1 MFSGLSALVVERVSD
16 EGEVIRVSART
27 RDDPVP
33 CPVCGRP
40 TGRAHG
46 FHGRVVA
53 DVPVDGRR
61 VVVSVRVRRLVCP
74 MLDCPRQTFRE
85 QVPGVVERYQRRTR
99 RLTHQLGYVVEEL
112 AGRAGARLSRALT
125 CAISRSTALRLL
137 MRQAPPPLRVPRVLG
152 IDDFALK
159 RRHRYATVII
169 DAETGERV
177 DVLPDRTTQTL
188 VAWLREH
195 PGAEYV
201 CRDGSASYG
210 EAIRQALPDAVQV
223 SDRWHLWSNL
233 CGKVLAEVRSHAA
246 CWATAV
252 NPVRPGGVREQTTR
266 ERWQRVHHLLGQGVG
281 LLECARRLDVA
292 LNTVKRY
299 ARMKEP
305 TGERRAPRYKPTL
318 VDPYRDHL
326 RRRRAEDPAVPVT
339 HLLNEIRE
347 LGYTGSANLLVRYLT
362 QGRAEGDKPVTT
374 PQRFARLLLSRPEN
388 LRDKETELLRELTHA
403 CPEMTE
409 LARLTGEFARLLTP
423 AKGNDAE
430 LTAWITSVRSADLP
444 HLHSFTNG
452 LELDRAAVDAGLTL
466 PYSNGRTE
474 GVNTRT
480 KRIMRQMHGRAGFP
494 LLRHRILLQRSPQSA
509 TTDYGTEP

>member
-1 MFSGLSALVVERVSD
+1 VRDVNELVSVVFSGLSALVVEDVAD

-33 CPVCGRP
+33 CPMCGQP
-40 TGRAHG
+40 TAQVHA

-61 VVVSVRVRRLVCP
+61 VAASVRVRRMVCP
-74 MLDCPRQTFRE
+74 VLGCPRQTFRE
-85 QVPGVVERYQRRTR
+85 QVPGLIERYQRRTR
-99 RLTHQLGYVVEEL
+99 RLADQLGQVVKEL
-112 AGRAGARLSRALT
+112 AGRAGARLSRVLA
-125 CAISRSTALRLL
+125 CAISRSTALRVL
-137 MRQAPPPLRVPRVLG
+137 MRQAVPPPRIPRVLG
-152 IDDFALK
+152 VDDFAL
-159 RRHRYATVII
+159 RRRQRYATVLI
-169 DAETGERV
+169 DAETGERIE
-177 DVLPDRTTQTL
+177 VLPDRTTQTL

-195 PGAEYV
+195 PGIEYV
-201 CRDGSASYG
+201 CRDGSGSYG
-210 EAIRQALPDAVQV
+210 EAIRRALPEAVQV

-233 CGKVLAEVRSHAA
+233 CGKVLAEIRSHAA

-252 NPVRPGGVREQTTR
+252 NPARPGGVREQTTR
-266 ERWQRVHHLLGQGVG
+266 DRWQQVHKLLGQGVG

-292 LNTVKRY
+292 LNTAKRY

-305 TGERRAPRYKPTL
+305 TGDRRAPRYKPTL

-326 RRRRAEDPAVPVT
+326 RRRRAEDPAVPVA
-339 HLLNEIRE
+339 HLLREIKE

-374 PQRFARLLLSRPEN
+374 PRRFARLLLSRPEN
-388 LRDKETELLRELTHA
+388 LRDKDTALLRELTAA

-409 LARLTGEFARLLTP
+409 LARLVSEFAQLLTP
-423 AKGNDAE
+423 AEGNDAK
-430 LTAWITSVRSADLP
+430 LTDWIMSARSVGLP

-452 LELDRAAVDAGLTL
+452 LQLDRAAVDAGLTL
-466 PYSNGRTE
+466 PFHNGRTE

-480 KRIMRQMHGRAGFP
+480 KRIMRQMHGRARFP
-494 LLRHRILLQRSPQSA
+494 LLRHRILLQ
-509 TTDYGTEP
+509 

>member
-1 MFSGLSALVVERVSD
+1 MFSGLSALVIEEVTD

-40 TGRAHG
+40 TRRVHG

-74 MLDCPRQTFRE
+74 VLGCPRQTFRE

-99 RLTHQLGYVVEEL
+99 RLADQLGAVVKEL

-125 CAISRSTALRLL
+125 CAISRSSALRLL
-137 MRQAPPPLRVPRVLG
+137 MRQTLPPPRVPRVLG

-169 DAETGERV
+169 DAETGERI
-177 DVLPDRTTQTL
+177 DVLPGRTAPAL
-188 VAWLREH
+188 AAWLREH
-195 PGAEYV
+195 PGVEYV
-201 CRDGSASYG
+201 CRDGSGCYG
-210 EAIRQALPDAVQV
+210 EAIRQALPEAVQV

-233 CGKVLAEVRSHAA
+233 CDRVLAEVRSHTA
-246 CWATAV
+246 CWAAAV

-266 ERWQRVHHLLGQGVG
+266 ERWKRVHDLLDQGVG

-299 ARMKEP
+299 SRMKEP
-305 TGERRAPRYKPTL
+305 TGDRRAPRYKPTL

-326 RRRRAEDPAVPVT
+326 RARRAEEPAVPF
-339 HLLNEIRE
+339 LQLFKEIKE
-347 LGYTGSANLLVRYLT
+347 LGYTGSLNLFYRYIT

-374 PQRFARLLLSRPEN
+374 PKHFTRLLLSKPEN
-388 LRDKETELLRELTHA
+388 LRDNDTALLRELTQT
-403 CPEMTE
+403 CPAMAE
-409 LARLTGEFARLLTP
+409 LARLASEFAQLLTP
-423 AKGNDAE
+423 EPGNDAK
-430 LTAWITSVRSADLP
+430 LTDWITTVRAADLP
-444 HLHSFTNG
+444 HLHSFANG

-494 LLRHRILLQRSPQSA
+494 LLRHRILLQ
-509 TTDYGTEP
+509 

>member
-1 MFSGLSALVVERVSD
+1 MFSGLSALVIKGVTD

-40 TGRAHG
+40 TGRVHG

-61 VVVSVRVRRLVCP
+61 VVASVRLRRMVCP
-74 MLDCPRQTFRE
+74 VLGCPRQTFRE

-99 RLTHQLGYVVEEL
+99 RLADQLGAVVKEL

-125 CAISRSTALRLL
+125 CAISRSSALRLL
-137 MRQAPPPLRVPRVLG
+137 MRQALPPLRVPRVVG

-169 DAETGERV
+169 DAETGERI
-177 DVLPDRTTQTL
+177 DVLPGRTAPAL
-188 VAWLREH
+188 AAWLREH
-195 PGAEYV
+195 PGVEYV
-201 CRDGSASYG
+201 CRDGSGSYG
-210 EAIRQALPDAVQV
+210 EAIRQALPGAVQV

-233 CGKVLAEVRSHAA
+233 CNRVLAEVRSHAA

-266 ERWQRVHHLLGQGVG
+266 ERWKRVHDLLDQGVG

-299 ARMKEP
+299 SRIKEP
-305 TGERRAPRYKPTL
+305 TGDRRAPRYKPTL

-326 RRRRAEDPAVPVT
+326 RRRRAEEPAVPF
-339 HLLNEIRE
+339 LQLFREIKE
-347 LGYTGSANLLVRYLT
+347 LGYTGSLNLFHRYIT
-362 QGRAEGDKPVTT
+362 QGRAEGDKPITT
-374 PQRFARLLLSRPEN
+374 PKHFARLLLSNPEN
-388 LRDKETELLRELTHA
+388 LRDKDTALLRELTRT
-403 CPEMTE
+403 CPEMAE
-409 LARLTGEFARLLTP
+409 LAPLTAEFARLLTP
-423 AKGNDAE
+423 AEGNDAK
-430 LTAWITSVRSADLP
+430 LTDWITTVRAADLP
-444 HLHSFTNG
+444 QLHSFANG

-494 LLRHRILLQRSPQSA
+494 LLRHRILLQ
-509 TTDYGTEP
+509 

>member
-1 MFSGLSALVVERVSD
+1 MFSGLSALVVEGVAD
-16 EGEVIRVSART
+16 EGDVIRVAART
-27 RDDPVP
+27 REDPVP

-40 TGRAHG
+40 TGRVHG

-61 VVVSVRVRRLVCP
+61 VVASVRVRRLVCP
-74 MLDCPRQTFRE
+74 VLGCPRQTFRE
-85 QVPGVVERYQRRTR
+85 QVPGVVERYQRRTS
-99 RLTHQLGYVVEEL
+99 RLAEQLGQVVKEL
-112 AGRAGARLSRALT
+112 AGRAGARLSRVPA
-125 CAISRSTALRLL
+125 CAISRSTALRMLIRRAL
-137 MRQAPPPLRVPRVLG
+137 PPLRVPRVLG
-152 IDDFALK
+152 VDDFALK

-169 DAETGERV
+169 DAETGERI
-177 DVLPDRTTQTL
+177 DVLPDRTAQTL

-201 CRDGSASYG
+201 CRDGSGSYG
-210 EAIRQALPDAVQV
+210 EAIRQALPEGVQV

-233 CGKVLAEVRSHAA
+233 CGKVLAEVRSHAV
-246 CWATAV
+246 CWAAAV
-252 NPVRPGGVREQTTR
+252 NPARPGGVHKQTTR
-266 ERWQRVHHLLGQGVG
+266 ERWQRVHALLDQGVG

-305 TGERRAPRYKPTL
+305 TGDRRTPRYKPTL

-339 HLLNEIRE
+339 HLLREIKE
-347 LGYTGSANLLVRYLT
+347 LGYTGSANLLVRYIT

-374 PQRFARLLLSRPEN
+374 PQHFARLLLARPEN
-388 LRDKETELLRELTHA
+388 LRDKDAELLRELTST
-403 CPEMTE
+403 CQEMAE
-409 LARLTGEFARLLTP
+409 LARLTREFAQLLTP
-423 AKGNDAE
+423 TGGNDAK
-430 LTAWITSVRSADLP
+430 LTDWITTVRAADLP
-444 HLHSFTNG
+444 QLHSYANG

-466 PYSNGRTE
+466 PFHNGRTE

-494 LLRHRILLQRSPQSA
+494 LLRHRILLH
-509 TTDYGTEP
+509 